1 MAEATID
8 ELLLADTP
16 EAWAALGFAV
26 SGDECQVGSV
36 RLRFA
41 GPSPITDEHARSAAS
56 GLIGW
61 SLRGIDSAELD
72 GLPTSVSARPLP
84 EPAPTHPNGV
94 LAIDHVV
101 AVSPAF
107 ERSVAAL
114 QVAGLDLRRVREQ
127 PTPAGAPRQA
137 FFRLGR
143 EILELVADPDEVI
156 ERHGGPQ
163 RPSRFWGLALL
174 VEDIEHTAEW
184 LAPHVGEVRDTVQ
197 PGRRIA
203 TVRRSAGL
211 SVALAV
217 MSPKPMEVPA

>member
-1 MAEATID
+1 
-8 ELLLADTP
+8 
-16 EAWAALGFAV
+16 
-26 SGDECQVGSV
+26 
-36 RLRFA
+36 
-41 GPSPITDEHARSAAS
+41 
-56 GLIGW
+56 
-61 SLRGIDSAELD
+61 
-72 GLPTSVSARPLP
+72 
-84 EPAPTHPNGV
+84 
-94 LAIDHVV
+94 
-101 AVSPAF
+101 
-107 ERSVAAL
+107 
-114 QVAGLDLRRVREQ
+114 VREQ